1 MPDPFID
8 ETRATARLPGLDI
21 EILRRR
27 SPEGD
32 AELLSVKLQAT
43 PSFAAFGEYL
53 ETANP
58 FALWLRLA
66 ELAWRP
72 WLGVF
77 GAASLPGPGPREDA

>member
-1 MPDPFID
+1 MTDPFID
-8 ETRATARLPGLDI
+8 ETKATARLPGLDI

-43 PSFAAFGEYL
+43 PSFAAFGDYL

-72 WLGVF
+72 WLGALAPILLPR
-77 GAASLPGPGPREDA
+77 GARREET

>member
-8 ETRATARLPGLDI
+8 ETKATARLPGLDI

-27 SPEGD
+27 SPKGD
-32 AELLSVKLQAT
+32 ADLLSVKLQAT

-53 ETANP
+53 ESANP
-58 FALWLRLA
+58 WTLWLRLA

-72 WLGVF
+72 WLGAF
-77 GAASLPGPGPREDA
+77 GPTPLPGPAPREDA